1 MEQTPPLTVAGCILS
16 EDGRAIPEVKVAY
29 LQRETFTD
37 DEGCFSLEDVPP
49 GPPQPFK
56 KEIVASEYEA
66 KILEDLEYTSQR
78 LEFVS
83 TVVLALR

>member
-37 DEGCFSLEDVPP
+37 DEGCFPLEDVPP
-49 GPPQPFK
+49 GPPSPSKRRLLHQSMKRKF
-56 KEIVASEYEA
+56 S
-66 KILEDLEYTSQR
+66 KI
-78 LEFVS
+78 
-83 TVVLALR
+83 